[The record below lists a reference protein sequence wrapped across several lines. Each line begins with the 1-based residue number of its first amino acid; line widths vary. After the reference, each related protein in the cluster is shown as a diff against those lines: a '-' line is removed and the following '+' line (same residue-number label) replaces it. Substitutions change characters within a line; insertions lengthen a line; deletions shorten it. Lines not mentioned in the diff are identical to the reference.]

1 MQPDIVLAFGGC
13 ALAGLLAGLACWR
26 AGRAVDRWAFVS
38 GMIALSVESG
48 CRGMVARSQNPGA
61 ALQWELAALTAAA
74 MGSGIWLLFSLTYA
88 RGNAGLFLVR
98 WRLAF
103 FVFVGVALATVT
115 VFRSSLVIP
124 IPPPLGQVANG
135 LLFQLGRAG
144 TALQFVQLLVA
155 VLILTNL
162 ERTFRAAV
170 GTVRWR
176 IKFMLLGVGL
186 LFLIRLYA
194 STQTVLFRHIDPNLD
209 VLRSG
214 TLVAACVLMLRSL
227 VRTGHFN
234 LDVYPSQTVLQ
245 GSVTILFVGAYLLI
259 VGVLAKVVTY
269 FGGDS
274 SFTLKTL
281 VVLLLL
287 LLLALLLQSDRVQ
300 LQMRRLVSRHFQRPL
315 HDYRSVWL
323 QFTEATA
330 SRVELTEFSRAVVKL
345 LADIFQALSV
355 SIWIVNERRDEF
367 LLAASTSLTESRAR
381 HLQPTAAE
389 TIAISEYLQQHT
401 EPLGIEDREEDWAV
415 ALRRCHPD
423 EFLKGGAR
431 ICVPVVSG
439 GEILAVILLGDRVGA
454 AAFTLQDFDLLKS
467 ISDQVASGLLNAQLS
482 QRLLQAREHEAFQT
496 MATFFVHDLKNAAST
511 LNLTLQNLPD
521 HFDDPAFRE
530 DALRGMGKSVRHINH
545 LISRL
550 GELRS
555 ELKISQVP
563 SDLNA
568 TITAAVSS
576 FSEDKDFHL
585 EFKPTPL
592 PPLPLDREQFTKV
605 VTNLVLNAREAGA
618 RQLQLS
624 TQRTGNWAIMEAAD
638 NGCGMSAEFVAR
650 SLFRPFQTTKKNG
663 LGIGMFQSRM
673 IIQAHGGRML
683 VESTQN
689 QGTIFRVYLPLT
701 ANTTAGLSQSR
712 SPFPLPTK

>member
-1 MQPDIVLAFGGC
+1 ML
-13 ALAGLLAGLACWR
+13 ALA
-26 AGRAVDRWAFVS
+26 
-38 GMIALSVESG
+38 VESG
-48 CRGMVARSQNPGA
+48 CRGMISRSPDIST
-61 ALQWELAALTAAA
+61 ALQWELTCLTASAFVP
-74 MGSGIWLLFSLTYA
+74 GIWLLFSLTYA
-88 RGNAGLFLVR
+88 RGNAGIFLTR
-98 WRLAF
+98 WRLALIAIAATAI
-103 FVFVGVALATVT
+103 VAVT
-115 VFRSSLVIP
+115 LFRSSLLVP
-124 IPPPLGQVANG
+124 RTSLSEQAATS
-135 LLFQLGRAG
+135 LLLQLGPAG
-144 TALQFVQLLVA
+144 TFLQFIQLLSA

-186 LFLIRLYA
+186 VFLIRLYA
-194 STQTVLFRHIDPNLD
+194 STQALLFRHIDPSLD
-209 VLRSG
+209 ILRSG
-214 TLVAACVLMLRSL
+214 TLVVACVLMMRSL

-234 LDVYPSQTVLQ
+234 LDVYPSQSVLQ

-259 VGVLAKVVTY
+259 VGVFAKVVTY

-287 LLLALLLQSDRVQ
+287 LLLALLLQSDRAQ
-300 LQMRRLVSRHFQRPL
+300 LYLRRLVSRHFQRPL
-315 HDYRSVWL
+315 HDYRTVWL
-323 QFTEATA
+323 RFTEATA
-330 SRVELTEFSRAVVKL
+330 SRVEQTEFSRAVVKL

-355 SIWIVNERRDEF
+355 SIWIVNDRQDEF
-367 LLAASTSLTESRAR
+367 LLAASTSLAESRAR
-381 HLQPTAAE
+381 ALQPTTAE
-389 TIAISEYLQQHT
+389 TIAITEYLRQHT
-401 EPLGIEDREEDWAV
+401 EPLDIEEREEDWAV
-415 ALRRCHPD
+415 ALRRCHPSQ
-423 EFLKGGAR
+423 FPKGGAR
-431 ICVPVVSG
+431 ICVPVASG
-439 GEILAVILLGDRVGA
+439 GEVLAVILLGDRVGA
-454 AAFTLQDFDLLKS
+454 AAFTMQDLDLLKS
-467 ISDQVASGLLNAQLS
+467 IGDQVTSGLLNVRLS

-555 ELKISQVP
+555 ELKISP
-563 SDLNA
+563 TPCDLNQA
-568 TITAAVSS
+568 IAAAIAS
-576 FSEDKDFHL
+576 FTDDKDFKL
-585 EFKPTPL
+585 DCTAGDL
-592 PPLPLDREQFTKV
+592 PALPLDREQFTKV

-618 RQLQLS
+618 RHLQLS
-624 TQRTGNWAIMEAAD
+624 TQRSGNWAILEAAD
-638 NGCGMSAEFVAR
+638 NGCGMSAEFVSR

-683 VESTQN
+683 VESTPN
-689 QGTIFRVYLPLT
+689 QGTVFRVFLPLVQ
-701 ANTTAGLSQSR
+701 N
-712 SPFPLPTK
+712 